1 LIQPKLLLMVEVR
14 LLGVTKGK
22 SKTVA
27 KAEGL
32 DDRYREVEL
41 ATECIAGSL
50 ARERC
55 AEMEQHASLL
65 AVGI

>member
-1 LIQPKLLLMVEVR
+1 LLIVEIR
-14 LLGVTKGK
+14 LLCVTERK
-22 SKTVA
+22 SKIIA

-41 ATECIAGSL
+41 VTGYKAGSF